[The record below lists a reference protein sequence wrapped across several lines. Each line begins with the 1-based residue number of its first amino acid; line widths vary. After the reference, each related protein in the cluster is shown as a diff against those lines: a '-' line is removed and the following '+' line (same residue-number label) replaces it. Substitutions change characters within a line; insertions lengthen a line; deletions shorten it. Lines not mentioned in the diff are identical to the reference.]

1 MHRPPP
7 SRLSPAFGLLGLLAA
22 FGVRADDAP
31 PPPAGSPAFCLF
43 ELPAAGEKRVWI
55 NLGIVQYVEAG
66 AGEVKIV
73 YGGGNLGSG
82 HETRVP
88 VKTYEESE
96 ELLRRIRQTAQNCKG
111 NPP

>member
-1 MHRPPP
+1 MLHPPP
-7 SRLSPAFGLLGLLAA
+7 FRLSAALCLLGLLAA
-22 FGVRADDAP
+22 AGARAEDAP
-31 PPPAGSPAFCLF
+31 PPTGSPSFCLF
-43 ELPAAGEKRVWI
+43 ELPAAGEKRQWI

-82 HETRVP
+82 HEARVP

-96 ELLRRIRQTAQNCKG
+96 ELLRRLRQTAQNCKG

>member
-7 SRLSPAFGLLGLLAA
+7 SRLSAAFGLLGLLAA
-22 FGVRADDAP
+22 VGVSAEDA

-43 ELPAAGEKRVWI
+43 ELPATGEKRVWI
-55 NLGIVQYVEAG
+55 NLGIVQYVEAST
-66 AGEVKIV
+66 GEVKIV

-82 HETRVP
+82 HEARVP

-96 ELLRRIRQTAQNCKG
+96 ELLRRLVQTAQNCKG

>member
-1 MHRPPP
+1 MLRPSP
-7 SRLSPAFGLLGLLAA
+7 SRPFTALCLLGLLAA
-22 FGVRADDAP
+22 FGVRAEDTP

-43 ELPAAGEKRVWI
+43 ELPTTGEKRVWI
-55 NLGIVQYVEAG
+55 NLGIVQYVEAS

-82 HETRVP
+82 HEARVP

-96 ELLRRIRQTAQNCKG
+96 ELLRRLRQTAQNCKG
-111 NPP
+111 NTP